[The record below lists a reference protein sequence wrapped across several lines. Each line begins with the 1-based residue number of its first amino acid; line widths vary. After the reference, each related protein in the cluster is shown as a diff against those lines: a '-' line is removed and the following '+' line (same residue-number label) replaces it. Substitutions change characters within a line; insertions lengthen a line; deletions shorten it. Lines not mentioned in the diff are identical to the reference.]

1 MVRFNCLTHSGI
13 AGEAKCLVDRHAVPR
28 WERLA
33 FMAHRWRQ
41 YIASCTQDFNL
52 LRCTTDGKRPL
63 CQPSSPEV
71 GSFPPRAFLFAP
83 AFAIKPDRLQK
94 PLQPPA
100 RLDGCALSIA
110 LGDPSG
116 FRAESTGAGLIARM
130 VVTLP
135 LRSCAAWAGRRDRRH
150 PYPGRHVKNLALPYE
165 RVWEVCAPSLSIY
178 VGGRQ
183 CIRTCPAKAP

>member
-1 MVRFNCLTHSGI
+1 M
-13 AGEAKCLVDRHAVPR
+13 AKDRCVSRQARR
-28 WERLA
+28 WEA
-33 FMAHRWRQ
+33 
-41 YIASCTQDFNL
+41 
-52 LRCTTDGKRPL
+52 
-63 CQPSSPEV
+63 
-71 GSFPPRAFLFAP
+71 FPPRAFLFAP

-116 FRAESTGAGLIARM
+116 FRAEATGAGLIARM

-135 LRSCAAWAGRRDRRH
+135 LRSCSAWAGRRDRRH

-183 CIRTCPAKAP
+183 CIRTCPAKAPWLGAGQKILHLRSPLEGRVSIALRSASPMSAAEPPFRAAGCPLTSRKSAAS